1 MREKSNNLQSTKDA
15 YHISYH
21 VCIHSLPRA
30 ISRVLP
36 SFLPSCVDLGLDRRG
51 RWTFLF
57 PLLLP
62 LSSLFLVVVVGGGRI
77 KATAAVAIESGI
89 PRTHAPLHGRHI

>member
-1 MREKSNNLQSTKDA
+1 MLIT
-15 YHISYH
+15 YHITFAFILCHAPFLASF
-21 VCIHSLPRA
+21 
-30 ISRVLP
+30 LP

-51 RWTFLF
+51 RWTFLV